1 MCKMKSLSEIYNT
14 SERILFD
21 DNSRIILMSDC
32 HRGDGSWADSFLKN
46 QNIYFAALSYYFN
59 ENYTY
64 IELGDGDEL
73 WENRSIYRILDQHS
87 DAFWMLSRFASEGRA
102 YFIIGNHD
110 REKLRYGFIKRV
122 DRNLLSERKLEYIS
136 VLEKVKVH
144 EGLVL
149 KHSVTGDEIF
159 LVHGH
164 QVDYL
169 NYQLWR
175 LSRFLVRYFWRPLEL
190 FGVNDQSS
198 TAKNSRRKYG
208 VENLLSQW
216 AKRHNR
222 MLIAGHTHKTAFARA
237 GKAQYFNDG
246 SCVHLRCITGIEIA
260 DGSIALV
267 KWSVKTKDDGTLYI
281 GRDVLAGP
289 NRLMDY
295 FDANMYDAELV

>member
-1 MCKMKSLSEIYNT
+1 MYKMKSLSEVYKA
-14 SERILFD
+14 SKRIPFD
-21 DNSRIILMSDC
+21 DKSRIILMSDC

-46 QNIYFAALSYYFN
+46 QNIYFAALSYYYN

-87 DAFWMLSRFASEGRA
+87 DAFWMLSRFVSEGRA

-110 REKLRYGFIKRV
+110 MEKMGYGFIKKV
-122 DRNLLSERKLEYIS
+122 DRSRLSERKAEYIPI
-136 VLEKVKVH
+136 LEKVKVH

-149 KHSVTGDEIF
+149 KHSATGDEIF

-164 QVDYL
+164 QVDFL
-169 NYQLWR
+169 NYQMWM

-190 FGVNDQSS
+190 YGINDQSS
-198 TAKNSRRKYG
+198 AAKNSRRKDG
-208 VENLLSQW
+208 VVNLLSQW
-216 AKRHNR
+216 AKRHNK
-222 MLIAGHTHKTAFARA
+222 MLIAGHTHKPAFAKT
-237 GKAQYFNDG
+237 GKAQYFNSG

-260 DGSIALV
+260 DGNIALV
-267 KWSVKTKDDGTLYI
+267 KWSAKTKDDGTLYI

-289 NRLMDY
+289 NKLKDY
-295 FDANMYDAELV
+295 FDVNMYDAELV